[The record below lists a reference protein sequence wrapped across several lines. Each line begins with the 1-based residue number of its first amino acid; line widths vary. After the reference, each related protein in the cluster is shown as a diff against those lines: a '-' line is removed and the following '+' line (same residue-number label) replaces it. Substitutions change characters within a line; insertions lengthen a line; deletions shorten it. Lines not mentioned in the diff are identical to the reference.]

1 MTATA
6 IILARAG
13 SKGLPGKNTAPVAG
27 IPCVIWTI
35 EHALASETVA
45 RVVVSSDDPVVLA
58 IAQIWGV
65 ETVERPPELAHDTA
79 RIDDAA
85 RHAYAAI
92 GEPEGPVVILYANV
106 PVRPDDLSDR
116 AVRRLLETGC
126 DSVQSYAGVG
136 KYHPWWM
143 ARVDATTGQ
152 VRPWEGDILN
162 HNIFRRQDLPPALVP
177 DGGVIACTPNA
188 LMLRLNTPQGPH
200 AFFGLDRRGVI
211 TAEGE
216 VVDIDTPAD
225 RLVAEAVLAE
235 KRNKRGRTAE
245 NTEGTE
251 RRRDKN
257 NGTVLVPEGLHAGL
271 THTIIGCAM
280 RVHTAMGPGLLE
292 SVYELCLLD
301 ELRRAGMTAER
312 QVAMDVAYGDRNLG
326 AGFRAD
332 LLVES
337 CVIVEIKAVERLTA
351 VHEAQLLTYLRL
363 SSRPV
368 GLLMNFNSTRLKDG
382 IKRMVLNPNAASL
395 RPSAPSACSAVRP
408 KDPAQ

>member
-13 SKGLPGKNTAPVAG
+13 SRGLPGKNVAPVAG

-35 EHALASETVA
+35 EHALASETVS
-45 RVVVSSDDPVVLA
+45 RVVVSSDDPAVLA
-58 IAQIWGV
+58 IAKIWGV
-65 ETVERPPELAHDTA
+65 ETIERPPELAHDTA

-85 RHAYAAI
+85 RHAFAAL

-106 PVRPDDLSDR
+106 PARPDDLTDR

-126 DSVQSYAGVG
+126 DSVQSYTGVG
-136 KYHPWWM
+136 KHHPWWL
-143 ARVDATTGQ
+143 ARVDEDTGA
-152 VRPWEGDILN
+152 VRPWEGVVLN
-162 HNIFRRQDLPPALVP
+162 HGVFRRQDLPPALVP
-177 DGGVIACTPNA
+177 DGGVIACTPDA
-188 LMLRLNTPQGPH
+188 LMLRLNAPEGPH

-216 VVDIDTPAD
+216 VVDIDSPAD
-225 RLVAEAVLAE
+225 RMVAEAVLGA
-235 KRNKRGRTAE
+235 RQSRARRTAE
-245 NTEGTE
+245 HAENAE
-251 RRRDKN
+251 RRRGG
-257 NGTVLVPEGLHAGL
+257 NGGTGLVPEGLHAEL
-271 THTIIGCAM
+271 THAIIGCAM

-301 ELRRAGMTAER
+301 ELRRAGMNAER

-337 CVIVEIKAVERLTA
+337 SVIVEIKAVDRLSP

-363 SSRPV
+363 ASKPV

-382 IKRMVLNPNAASL
+382 IKRMVLNPSAPAL
-395 RPSAPSACSAVRP
+395 RPSAPSAHSAVCP
-408 KDPAQ
+408 KDPGQ

>member
-1 MTATA
+1 VTATA

-13 SKGLPGKNTAPVAG
+13 SKGLPGKNVAPVAG

-35 EHALASETVA
+35 EHALASETVS
-45 RVVVSSDDPVVLA
+45 RVVVSSDDHAVLA

-85 RHAYAAI
+85 RDAFAAI

-106 PVRPDDLSDR
+106 PVRPDDLTDR
-116 AVRRLLETGC
+116 AVRRLLETRC

-136 KYHPWWM
+136 KYHPWWT
-143 ARVDATTGQ
+143 ARVDDTTGQ
-152 VRPWEGDILN
+152 VRPWEGDVLN
-162 HNIFRRQDLPPALVP
+162 HNVFRRQDLPPALVP
-177 DGGVIACTPNA
+177 DGGVIACTPQA
-188 LMLRLNTPQGPH
+188 LMLRLNAPEGPH

-216 VVDIDTPAD
+216 VVDIDSPAD
-225 RLVAEAVLAE
+225 RMVAEAALAE
-235 KRNKRGRTAE
+235 KRNQRGRTAE
-245 NTEGTE
+245 HAEGAE
-251 RRRDKN
+251 RRRGADRS
-257 NGTVLVPEGLHAGL
+257 TELVPEGLHADL
-271 THTIIGCAM
+271 THAIIGCAM

-301 ELRRAGMTAER
+301 ELRRTGMAAER
-312 QVAMDVAYGDRNLG
+312 QVGMDVAYADRTIA

-332 LLVES
+332 LLVENR
-337 CVIVEIKAVERLTA
+337 VIVEIKAVERLTS

-368 GLLMNFNSTRLKDG
+368 GLLMNFNAVRLKDG
-382 IKRMVLNPNAASL
+382 IKRLVLNPNASSL
-395 RPSAPSACSAVRP
+395 LPSAPSACSAVRP
-408 KDPAQ
+408 KDPAP

>member
-143 ARVDATTGQ
+143 ARVDDTTGQ

-225 RLVAEAVLAE
+225 RLVAEAVLRDRKVNPDAE
-235 KRNKRGRTAE
+235 GAGGAGGRRGGVPAADQA
-245 NTEGTE
+245 
-251 RRRDKN
+251 RR
-257 NGTVLVPEGLHAGL
+257 VPEGLHSDITGAV
-271 THTIIGCAM
+271 IDSAM
-280 RVHTAMGPGLLE
+280 RVHSTLGPGLLE
-292 SVYELCLLD
+292 SVYESCLIE
-301 ELRRAGMTAER
+301 ELRLKGLSIKHQER
-312 QVAMDVAYGDRNLG
+312 VDIRYGQRTLPS
-326 AGFRAD
+326 ALRLD
-332 LLVES
+332 LLVEGR
-337 CVIVEIKAVERLTA
+337 VIVELKAVEAITQL
-351 VHEAQLLTYLRL
+351 HEAQLLTYLRL
-363 SSRPV
+363 TGNEV
-368 GLLMNFNSTRLKDG
+368 GLIINFNTQRLKNG
-382 IKRMVLNPNAASL
+382 IKRVVLRSNSQPSHPL
-395 RPSAPSACSAVRP
+395 RPSAP
-408 KDPAQ
+408 PAPPASR